1 LTFDNHTIRL
11 LEITDLE
18 NFFSLISD
26 NRQRLEA
33 FFAGTVAKT
42 RTLSDTETYLIDIS
56 KKIAEKSYLPFVI
69 ENPEGKLVGF
79 IDVKN
84 IDWNIPKGELGCFI
98 DASYAGKGF
107 GKKAFS
113 LFVAHLFKDFGFN
126 KLFLRTHESN
136 TAAKMLAQKCGFE
149 VEGILRHDY
158 KTTSGELVDLI
169 YFGLVRQRD
178 L

>member
-1 LTFDNHTIRL
+1 L

-18 NFFSLISD
+18 NFFSMISD

-42 RTLSDTETYLIDIS
+42 RTLSDTEIYLIDIS
-56 KKIAEKSYLPFVI
+56 KKIAEKTYLPFVI
-69 ENPEGKLVGF
+69 VNSDGKFAGF

-84 IDWNIPKGELGCFI
+84 IDWNIPKGELGCFM
-98 DASYAGKGF
+98 DAHYAGKGF
-107 GKKAFS
+107 AKKAFS
-113 LFVAHLFKDFGFN
+113 LFVAYLFEDFGFN

-136 TAAKMLAQKCGFE
+136 TAAKMLAEKCGFE
-149 VEGILRHDY
+149 VEGVLRHDY
-158 KTTSGELVDLI
+158 KTTAGELVDLI
-169 YFGLVRQRD
+169 YFGLLRPTD